1 VRAVLDAVARLRGY
15 ALVAAHWN
23 PKKACEYVRQA
34 DQLEATGAAGGGVK
48 DDQAAI
54 GDWEK
59 LTGGS
64 MADPAFR
71 DKVYRAVA
79 EVRRRE
85 AEEAGKLAEARK
97 RAARRPGNKPAARRA
112 GGTK

>member
-1 VRAVLDAVARLRGY
+1 
-15 ALVAAHWN
+15 
-23 PKKACEYVRQA
+23 
-34 DQLEATGAAGGGVK
+34 
-48 DDQAAI
+48 
-54 GDWEK
+54 
-59 LTGGS
+59 